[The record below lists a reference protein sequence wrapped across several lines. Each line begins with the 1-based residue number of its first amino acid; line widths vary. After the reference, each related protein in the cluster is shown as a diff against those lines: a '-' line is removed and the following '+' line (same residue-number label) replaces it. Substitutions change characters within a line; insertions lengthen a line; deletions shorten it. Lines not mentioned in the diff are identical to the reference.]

1 MAFRMSSKLKNLMLA
16 AVKTALADGVIYIYS
31 GTQPSSGDAAPT
43 GTLLGIVSVGG
54 KKLEVGGFQH
64 GTATY
69 GLEFGTAA
77 ASSIS
82 KASAETWQI
91 VAAATGTAGWFRF
104 VANAADSGA
113 LDSTETYPRIDG
125 RISTTGAEMNLSNLS
140 LVAGAT
146 TTVDS
151 FSISFPSTF

>member
-1 MAFRMSSKLKNLMLA
+1 MAFRMSTKLKNSMLD
-16 AVKTALADGVIYIYS
+16 AVKTALADGVIYVYS
-31 GTQPSSGDAAPT
+31 GTQATTGDAAPP
-43 GTLLGIVSVGG
+43 GTFLGIVSVGG

-69 GLEFGTAA
+69 GLEFSS
-77 ASSIS
+77 ASGGSLV
-82 KASAETWQI
+82 KAPAETWQI
-91 VAAATGTAGWFRF
+91 TAIATGTAGWFRF
-104 VANAADSGA
+104 VANDADSGA

-140 LVAGAT
+140 LVAGST

-151 FSISFPSTF
+151 FTISFPSTF

>member
-1 MAFRMSSKLKNLMLA
+1 MSFRMSSKLKNEMLEA
-16 AVKTALADGVIYIYS
+16 IATQLADGVIYIFS
-31 GTQPSSGDAAPT
+31 GTQPSTGNAAPT
-43 GTLLGIVSVGG
+43 GTFLGIVSVGG

-69 GLEFGTAA
+69 GLEFDAA
-77 ASSIS
+77 TGGAIT
-82 KASAETWQI
+82 KAAAETWQI
-91 VAAATGTAGWFRF
+91 TAAATGTAGWFRF

-113 LDSTETYPRIDG
+113 ADATETYPRIDG

-140 LVAGAT
+140 MVAGAT

-151 FSISFPSTF
+151 FSIAFPSTF